1 MTNVAESETIFRKN
15 PQFVAR
21 TIADELVL
29 IPLQRHLEDVNSL
42 YSLNALGREVWELLD
57 GKNTV
62 TQIRETLLSQYEVDS
77 KILDED
83 LALILE
89 QLESI
94 KAIQA
99 S

>member
-1 MTNVAESETIFRKN
+1 MTNAAESDTIFQKN

-42 YSLNALGREVWELLD
+42 YSLNSLGREVWELLD

-62 TQIRETLLSQYEVDS
+62 TSIRETLWSQYEVDS